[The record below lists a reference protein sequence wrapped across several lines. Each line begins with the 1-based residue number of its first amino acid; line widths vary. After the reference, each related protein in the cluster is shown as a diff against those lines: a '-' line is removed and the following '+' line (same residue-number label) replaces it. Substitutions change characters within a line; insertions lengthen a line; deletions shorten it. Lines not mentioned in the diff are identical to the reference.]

1 MDGPP
6 PPPPMGD
13 GGPALPVAMLAQAE
27 KTKGKEVGGLNGQL
41 SKKRDVVR
49 PLCFACRFVHCH

>member
-1 MDGPP
+1 
-6 PPPPMGD
+6 MGD

-49 PLCFACRFVHCH
+49 QLCFACRFVHCH